1 MTILDATNRKSA
13 MTLFSGS
20 NCIYSHCCRFV
31 LQEKGVEYE
40 LEYIGKESD
49 PAELGE
55 LNPYGETPTLLD
67 RDLVLYE
74 VPTIIEYLD
83 ERFPHPPL
91 MPVDPISRAKT
102 RLMIARLKRDWMQ
115 PINIAEQAVKA
126 TNKATNKAA
135 NKALAKSMHDGL
147 LALSPLFAEQPFMLG
162 DDFTLVD
169 SFMAPLLWRLP
180 ALDVKLPK
188 QAKPL
193 LEYAERLFARQSFQ
207 DSLSPR
213 EQDIR

>member
-1 MTILDATNRKSA
+1 MTIQNTAIRKSA
-13 MTLFSGS
+13 MTLFSGP

-40 LEYIGKESD
+40 LAYISKDSD

-115 PINIAEQAVKA
+115 PISEAEQAA
-126 TNKATNKAA
+126 GKAA
-135 NKALAKSMHDGL
+135 DKVLAKSMHDGL
-147 LALSPLFAEQPFMLG
+147 LALSPLFAEQPFLLG

-169 SFMAPLLWRLP
+169 GFMAPLLWRLP

-193 LEYAERLFARQSFQ
+193 LDYAERLFARQSFQ
-207 DSLSPR
+207 ESLSPR